1 MTAEELWTKS
11 GLDGEYEAWAFGG
24 SPDELA
30 QLVKN
35 GIKTATCSAFC
46 FYELE
51 EEPLPQIGE
60 YSIILD
66 AKEEAVCIIRTTK
79 VYVTAFDQVTK
90 EHAFKEGKGD
100 RSLEYWRRVHEDFFT
115 EELQSAGLDFT
126 VGMKVVCEEFKVV
139 FLK

>member
-66 AKEEAVCIIRTTK
+66 AKEEAVGRSGFYCR
-79 VYVTAFDQVTK
+79 D
-90 EHAFKEGKGD
+90 EGC
-100 RSLEYWRRVHEDFFT
+100 L
-115 EELQSAGLDFT
+115 
-126 VGMKVVCEEFKVV
+126 
-139 FLK
+139 